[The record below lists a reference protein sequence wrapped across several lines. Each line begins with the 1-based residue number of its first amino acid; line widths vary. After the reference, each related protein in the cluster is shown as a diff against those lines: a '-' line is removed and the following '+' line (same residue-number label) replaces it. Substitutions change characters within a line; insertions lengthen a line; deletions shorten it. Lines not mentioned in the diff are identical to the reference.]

1 MLKPWLL
8 SRFIMREHMVFA
20 ESIFFPTV
28 LDEVWNELSDR
39 VVINPF
45 PKRSQVSLA
54 GETIWIQGIFTELNL
69 LVNLLVM
76 YIMIFVWLLFAC
88 CFSFAS

>member
-1 MLKPWLL
+1 
-8 SRFIMREHMVFA
+8 MVFA

-45 PKRSQVSLA
+45 PKRSQVSHA